1 MHLQPTPGF
10 HSTMPTLL
18 QLGLSA
24 GSNFLALSLQH
35 CRGCTAGSEITTPCK
50 RDTKALE
57 MRSQGA
63 QKQGHTAPG
72 KTSCATQSAPNISPT
87 LLSIFQNSLQAKI
100 FMPHLN
106 KFKTE
111 RGAHLQ
117 GWLWGQGRELD
128 VLQPAALGEGTQPER
143 GRRVGVGRQV
153 HRGRLW
159 RHRSLVLQ
167 LRGFYHAPHRHL
179 CTRSHWLWTAA

>member
-1 MHLQPTPGF
+1 MRERLLPAGPRLGGPRGFGIDARLCSQRTSATSAAYLLFYFLSTAGFIGENIKYTFAIQDMHLQPTPGF

-50 RDTKALE
+50 RDLKALE

-106 KFKTE
+106 KFKNSKTE

-117 GWLWGQGRELD
+117 G
-128 VLQPAALGEGTQPER
+128 
-143 GRRVGVGRQV
+143 
-153 HRGRLW
+153 
-159 RHRSLVLQ
+159 
-167 LRGFYHAPHRHL
+167 
-179 CTRSHWLWTAA
+179 